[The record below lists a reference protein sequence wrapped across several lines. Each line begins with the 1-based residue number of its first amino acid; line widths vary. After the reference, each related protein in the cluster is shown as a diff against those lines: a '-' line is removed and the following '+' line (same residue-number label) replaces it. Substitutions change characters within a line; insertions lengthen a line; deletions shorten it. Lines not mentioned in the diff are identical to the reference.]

1 MRTSAVSSYV
11 VSLSVIA
18 AVATVLGAAG
28 CKGETVVKDN
38 PQTLSDLDN
47 CKKNA
52 VEQAKLVK
60 ALEDEKARLAM
71 NAAPPPVEGEIMVT
85 IENDIL
91 VVKPPANGSTPKVDP
106 KVAAALSQQFIDTVG
121 KARGGIQKCYEQV
134 LKKDSSLQNRSV
146 RLTITSQFLATGAHK
161 NTSFSP
167 NLGDSFDTCMKA
179 IAAKWTMPPNGPIT
193 TFRAPVSLTPS

>member
-1 MRTSAVSSYV
+1 MRTSAVSSF

-18 AVATVLGAAG
+18 ALLATG

-38 PQTLSDLDN
+38 PQTLDELER
-47 CKKNA
+47 CKKNGE
-52 VEQAKLVK
+52 EQAKLVK

-71 NAAPPPVEGEIMVT
+71 NQAPPPGEGEIMVT

-91 VVKPPANGSTPKVDP
+91 VVKPPGNGSVPKVDP

-134 LKKDSSLQNRSV
+134 LKKDSSLQNRTV
-146 RLTITSQFLATGAHK
+146 RLTITSQFTATGSHK
-161 NTSFSP
+161 SSSFSP